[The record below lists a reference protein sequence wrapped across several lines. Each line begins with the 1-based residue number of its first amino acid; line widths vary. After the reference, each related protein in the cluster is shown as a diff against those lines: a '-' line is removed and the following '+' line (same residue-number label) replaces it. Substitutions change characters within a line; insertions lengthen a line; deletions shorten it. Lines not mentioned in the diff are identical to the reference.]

1 MYIPNPYFSN
11 IPQMGDLILDY
22 VFVEDGYPIL
32 FVCKTDENYFL
43 CICRT
48 LRPEQKWVVSEIL
61 LDDLKKLIK
70 GEIDIHDAFISN
82 KNGRSCIVKWS
93 ASILK
98 EQYQVIPTLSLD
110 LNEIPSKGIF
120 LDEDETGNY
129 LEQLENRESVKEEN
143 NVRMES
149 ENKQYVATD
158 IKMFIDI
165 SFLKNICYGVD
176 DSVKKYR
183 INTVENVSF
192 FINEETI
199 NDSDSISEKKIK
211 NVVKTNIAPAA

>member
-32 FVCKTDENYFL
+32 FVCKADENYFL

-82 KNGRSCIVKWS
+82 KRGRSCIVKWS
-93 ASILK
+93 ASIIK

-176 DSVKKYR
+176 DSVKRYR

>member
-32 FVCKTDENYFL
+32 FVCKADENYFL

-82 KNGRSCIVKWS
+82 KRGRSCIVKWS
-93 ASILK
+93 ASIIK

>member
-32 FVCKTDENYFL
+32 FVCKADENYFL

-82 KNGRSCIVKWS
+82 RKGRSCIVKWS
-93 ASILK
+93 ASIIK

-192 FINEETI
+192 LINEETI

>member
-32 FVCKTDENYFL
+32 FVCKADENYFL

-82 KNGRSCIVKWS
+82 RKGRSCIVKWS
-93 ASILK
+93 ASIIK

-192 FINEETI
+192 LINEETI
-199 NDSDSISEKKIK
+199 NDSDSISEKK
-211 NVVKTNIAPAA
+211 N

>member
-61 LDDLKKLIK
+61 LDDLKKLLK
-70 GEIDIHDAFISN
+70 AEIDIHDAFISN
-82 KNGRSCIVKWS
+82 KKGKSCIAKWS

-165 SFLKNICYGVD
+165 SFFKNICYGVD

-183 INTVENVSF
+183 INTVENATF
-192 FINEETI
+192 FIKEETI
-199 NDSDSISEKKIK
+199 NDGDSLSGKKIK
-211 NVVKTNIAPAA
+211 NVVRTNIAPAA

>member
-48 LRPEQKWVVSEIL
+48 LRPKQKWVVSEIL

-149 ENKQYVATD
+149 ENKQYIATD

>member
-32 FVCKTDENYFL
+32 FVCKADENYFL

-82 KNGRSCIVKWS
+82 KRGRSCIVKWS
-93 ASILK
+93 ASIIK

-129 LEQLENRESVKEEN
+129 LEQLENRERVKEEN

-149 ENKQYVATD
+149 ENKQYVATN

-165 SFLKNICYGVD
+165 SLLKNICYGVD

>member
-22 VFVEDGYPIL
+22 IFVEDGYPIL
-32 FVCKTDENYFL
+32 FVCKSYERYFL
-43 CICRT
+43 CVCRT
-48 LRPEQKWVVSEIL
+48 LIPAQKWIVSEIL
-61 LDDLKKLIK
+61 LDDLKKLLK

-82 KNGRSCIVKWS
+82 KNGKSCIVKWR
-93 ASILK
+93 
-98 EQYQVIPTLSLD
+98 PTAIKVKYRVRPTSSLN
-110 LNEIPSKGIF
+110 LNEIPEKGIF
-120 LDEDETGNY
+120 LDEDEIGNY
-129 LEQLENRESVKEEN
+129 LEQLENRVSVEEEN

-149 ENKQYVATD
+149 VNEQYIATD

-165 SFLKNICYGVD
+165 SFLKNICYNVD

-183 INTVENVSF
+183 INTAENVSF
-192 FINEETI
+192 FIEEEII
-199 NDSDSISEKKIK
+199 NDSDSVKEKKIN

>member
-32 FVCKTDENYFL
+32 FVCKADENYFL

-149 ENKQYVATD
+149 ENKQYIATD